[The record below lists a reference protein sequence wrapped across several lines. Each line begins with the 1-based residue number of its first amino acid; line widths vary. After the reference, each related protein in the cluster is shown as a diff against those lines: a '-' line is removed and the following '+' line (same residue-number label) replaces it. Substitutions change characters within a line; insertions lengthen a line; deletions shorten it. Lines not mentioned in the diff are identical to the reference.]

1 MLQRWKSL
9 IPKKKYN
16 IMQYDENKLISLM
29 ENFSGS
35 KFQWIK
41 TDRPELLGKVVTCRN
56 IEPRG
61 NKFFAVFDDGSS
73 IDTAN
78 LNRSLLMIHGDMQPL
93 SKAEVESIYSPRP
106 STGAP
111 VQNMTGPMGTTG
123 GPGPIGNMNQS
134 THNAQHQST
143 PQATTN
149 MFEMFNSE
157 ESKIDLQISI
167 KLPAQD
173 FLKMMYVNA
182 KEKDTFLNEL
192 SEYIFK
198 VINKQVVKDSISSIV
213 IPQDTVKHTISVPI
227 VNITEIHE

>member
-1 MLQRWKSL
+1 
-9 IPKKKYN
+9 
-16 IMQYDENKLISLM
+16 MQYDENKLISLM

-73 IDTAN
+73 VDTAN

-106 STGAP
+106 STASA
-111 VQNMTGPMGTTG
+111 VQNMTGPLGATA
-123 GPGPIGNMNQS
+123 GPGQIGN
-134 THNAQHQST
+134 THQST
-143 PQATTN
+143 TTTQTIQPVTTN

-157 ESKIDLQISI
+157 ESKIDLRISI

-192 SEYIFK
+192 SDYVFR

-213 IPQDTVKHTISVPI
+213 IPQESTKHVISAPT
-227 VNITEIHE
+227 VNITEIHD

>member
-1 MLQRWKSL
+1 
-9 IPKKKYN
+9 
-16 IMQYDENKLISLM
+16 MQYDENKLISLM

-41 TDRPELLGKVVTCRN
+41 TNRPELLGKVVTCRN

-61 NKFFAVFDDGSS
+61 NKFFAMFDDGSS
-73 IDTAN
+73 IDTSD

-93 SKAEVESIYSPRP
+93 SKAEVESISGP
-106 STGAP
+106 SQPTTPP
-111 VQNMTGPMGTTG
+111 VQNMTGPMGASG
-123 GPGPIGNMNQS
+123 NPGPIGNMNQS
-134 THNAQHQST
+134 IPNNQPQIT

-192 SEYIFK
+192 SDYVFK
-198 VINKQVVKDSISSIV
+198 VINKQVVKDSISSMV
-213 IPQDTVKHTISVPI
+213 LPQESTKSVKSMST